1 MLTPAHTN
9 SDFEN
14 YAGGIYKK
22 TSSKVLGGHAVR
34 IVGWGEENGV
44 KYWKVANRF
53 ANPVVSEFY

>member
-1 MLTPAHTN
+1 MRTT

-22 TSSKVLGGHAVR
+22 TSSRVLGGHAVR
-34 IVGWGEENGV
+34 IVGWGEESGT

-53 ANPVVSEFY
+53 ISLYFTTVQYLP